1 MLRGDEPPDQSAHSM
16 NKNGILAVVVVVAAV
31 ILIGL
36 WVLRTG
42 QQRAGARQFDCAAS
56 PDAPVNLQHSKAAA
70 DLVRLTW
77 GPPAAGER
85 PTTYVLEAGTGEGK
99 NDVGTFVAAGSAT
112 SMDRP
117 APPGRYFVRLFARN
131 ACGTSPA
138 SNEIV
143 VTMP

>member
-1 MLRGDEPPDQSAHSM
+1 M

-36 WVLRTG
+36 WVVRTG
-42 QQRAGARQFDCAAS
+42 QQRAGARQFDCAA
-56 PDAPVNLQHSKAAA
+56 APAAPGPLQAQKTAA
-70 DLVRLTW
+70 DMVRLNW
-77 GPPAAGER
+77 PAPTTGER
-85 PTTYVLEAGTGEGK
+85 PTTFILEAGTAEGK

-112 SMDRP
+112 TMDRQ
-117 APPGRYFVRLFARN
+117 APPGQYYVRLFARN

-138 SNEIV
+138 SNELV

>member
-1 MLRGDEPPDQSAHSM
+1 M

-42 QQRAGARQFDCAAS
+42 QQRAGARQFDCAVS
-56 PDAPVNLQHSKAAA
+56 PDAPVNLAHIKAAA

-77 GPPAAGER
+77 GAPANGER

-99 NDVGTFVAAGSAT
+99 NDIGTFVAAGSAT

>member
-1 MLRGDEPPDQSAHSM
+1 M
-16 NKNGILAVVVVVAAV
+16 NKNGILAVVVVIAAV
-31 ILIGL
+31 LLIGL

-42 QQRAGARQFDCAAS
+42 QQRAGARQFDCAA
-56 PDAPVNLQHSKAAA
+56 APNPPTNLAFTKAAA

-85 PTTYVLEAGTGEGK
+85 PTTFVLEAGTGEGK
-99 NDVGTFVAAGSAT
+99 NDVGTFVAAGNAT
-112 SMDRP
+112 TMDRQ

-138 SNEIV
+138 SNEVV